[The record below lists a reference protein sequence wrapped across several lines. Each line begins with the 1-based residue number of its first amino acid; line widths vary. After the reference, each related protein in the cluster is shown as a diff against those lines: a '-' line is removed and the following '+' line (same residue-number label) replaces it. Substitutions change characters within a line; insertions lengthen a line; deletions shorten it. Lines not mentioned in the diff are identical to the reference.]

1 MKSRIRKALVKLLA
15 LLLVIILTFPAEVV
29 AQSLNEE
36 RKDYTKDTSLMGLN
50 EKDDKDDPGDKSA
63 QNQERKTLLQSDIQK
78 ASLEKLDIEKSVS
91 LSKTTGE
98 IIYKILITNKE
109 DNNEKLGTLQ
119 TIFSI
124 NKNSKQNDLHIQK
137 ITSFDE
143 NGNEVEIDAK
153 ENKPFFQSDEI
164 KTLSSTSQVEGKSVI
179 YYLSSKI
186 DDETFDK
193 IKNDEKF
200 NFTLDLLIKNGN
212 KEIIHQER
220 IAFKE
225 KEINEITAEQENKD
239 QKVSDNFDLE
249 FIENISQVEGEYKDN
264 SNNLLAE
271 KTNEIT
277 WTDFIFQ
284 NYDKKDQALNYK
296 FIVDGNQD
304 TTDSLIKVDFYE
316 ASDEGFVINKTYSQ
330 EIPYT
335 EETELQIPQGFIAKI
350 ALTTKVKE
358 GANPK
363 EFTFNNKI
371 IANPS
376 YKEES
381 EKTDEENKT
390 EEKSEDPLPEE
401 NTEENKEEQK
411 KENSDK
417 KENTEKSE
425 TKVEEEKP
433 SDSKDKKEN
442 QTSPI
447 DLNKD
452 ALINKYQSQEKLSE
466 ELKAQIEEITKT
478 LNSYNEEKITE
489 EEFKTNLK
497 ENSKDLKKEEVKEI
511 LQSLIAGLNEEKFK
525 VAKLPVDEIIA
536 DIYKEESKEEKEKE
550 KTNLEKADQ
559 ELKAAL
565 ADEKKTIEEIQNLL
579 TSLGEKYQLSREDQE
594 KLMTEN
600 DAAIKALVEK
610 DRKENFRPLNL
621 MTSNSFADKQFNL
634 KVTLQVKASPI
645 NPIPGGS
652 YFDVKFGPFLK
663 KDPNEPI
670 KDVYLNGNKVAS
682 AQYVENGVDHYIRY
696 YALQDITQ
704 NIDLQVE
711 QLLAFDT
718 INIGT
723 SESIDVTIKVKPERN
738 PEQAQTPIRV
748 SRFDDSPV
756 QSDYVVKDEV
766 IEESGTYPY
775 HLEWT
780 SKQSFENGNVVWDIE
795 VDTAPMRKAN
805 VDFNNLNI
813 TLFSLRKQGFDKFT
827 YEVVTN
833 ELDLG
838 QGPTRTSSSLG
849 EILQAD
855 KSIKKEDLSDKL
867 HIRVKAPIT
876 DNDKHEEYSIGL
888 RINTDTNYIDKLLRE
903 FKDKFDRIPSP
914 IKWLKGLEETE
925 KFAKVPFNLVET
937 QIPARVNQKDYSTNE
952 SFYYDSTRTIIA
964 RRISDNRADWYALD
978 LLRIEE
984 TEDYALRNPSF
995 YLNGYS
1001 NPQSITPDVFYY
1013 VPKTDGG
1020 YRRTSQ
1026 VSDALIEN
1034 GKFYPGTLIAYEYEN
1049 QKGTR
1054 TDTYN
1059 FNAYIKEK
1067 KVNNLDP
1074 SFSAAVTGGNIELFT
1089 EKITDQD
1096 QEGSYL
1102 SYSEK
1107 PYPIIRINKNFDMVQ
1122 CFNASLPDPN
1132 VKDNKRIYLD
1142 IHENPS
1148 GDYLIGRLSENVR
1161 KQDQSVGYRLGDYLT
1176 GYQSNDDGINLNPGR
1191 QKTSGQAMEE
1201 LMKKIYYYGDEVKR
1215 EYEADHP
1222 GEVMHRI
1229 IESSMLQRV
1238 LHHFTDGKSL
1248 EVDFWGGDPNRNQDD
1263 WKVNFTLTGKKMS
1276 YPNTGYTESFI
1287 GKDDDRKVAFGNGDR
1302 LRKLRDGEKPIANYP
1317 IVNTLQKDMAT
1328 KLLNKIIKS
1337 YGPKSDWNDDKAD
1350 MVKLVFYSHVKAG
1363 IHQELLTGRVTEPIQ
1378 IDKYK
1383 EDGKTKLKDASFTF
1397 INVDTNE
1404 KKTWKSVED
1413 NEAHR
1418 LYLKPGT
1425 YRVTEEAPS
1434 GYEKIQDFFIEV
1446 KREEVNPDDGS
1457 YNFYGLEKIHVNDG
1471 FKTKIVL
1478 SDIPQSA
1485 DGKDLVEIDENNN
1498 IKVKVINVQDNLGKL
1513 SFTKRNQF
1521 TKLDGSE
1528 FTLRKLTATSL
1539 DEAKNQI
1546 KNNNLTYDN
1555 AYNKSSEGDYGQFL
1569 FEQIPEGY
1577 YVLEETKVPTGY
1589 KKAPLYLLEGKEGT
1603 DTDGKKRVLLK
1614 FVGDDLPEIRN
1625 GQTRIINKPK
1635 DTEVKFRKMRS
1646 DQLHDNKE
1654 HLGLTGAEFRLTS
1667 IRLLDGDIYER
1678 TEYSDSTRPTEGDD
1692 KVDGENNRGGG
1703 YITFKG
1709 LKVGEYHLEELT
1721 PPSGFINT
1729 NPYGWKL
1736 VVSEITEGADKGK
1749 LQYKLYELKNEED
1762 KDKDPVANN
1771 FKEVT
1776 LDQNIF
1782 GTSTIPAF
1790 QIGNEPR
1797 KGNFVFA
1804 KYLTDGKSEP
1814 VLAKS
1819 ELRDEVNDPVG
1830 FNLYKTDYYGNIIS
1844 ETPINGNT
1852 PIIQNVFKNNA
1863 DIPKEFQGDEYKYYF
1878 SLENLEYGSYYALKE
1893 INPPAGYRL
1902 AYTVRFQVVEDS
1914 QAGSSN
1920 KMKLIVRDI
1929 NQNTKYEENLFK
1941 GIIDFDKEAVLGEFS
1956 IKKTGNAIG
1965 NYYDEDGNKQKVGL
1979 RRAYFRLYVADENFD
1994 IKLNKAGFP
2003 ESYTQE
2009 ATPGEPLTKDDGN
2022 GQTGVDPNTLPKNQG
2037 IITFS
2042 QLRPGKYVL
2051 LEHRSPAGYEKD
2063 PNPWYIQVNAD
2074 GSVIKSRHKPEAGGN
2089 LLLSSET
2096 RDRAKA
2102 SGLDIA
2108 KVAPMMAQSASASR
2122 LDTLINSLSVN
2133 AKANLNSPARANAD
2147 GWEDVIIDK
2156 SVGRAEI
2163 AHSVYGVVETRIT
2176 QINKQENKI
2185 RQVFLCKSTAD
2196 SDRYIQIHRQ
2206 PEHGEFNYK
2215 RGSKILSPITVYEVD
2230 NNSTLDNII
2239 GEKTDIT
2246 KRTPINP
2253 KSISGKPKR
2262 VEIIVP
2268 RNIKGAVLVE
2278 VETTY
2283 DENDLDGF
2291 GLGTNYKPNRRDTW
2305 SQEYWVADSYAN
2317 EAGVNQNLK
2326 KTYKVETLALL
2337 DGSLDSTHYGDV
2349 EEGTDV
2355 TITVTP
2361 DPGYELNTLTMNG
2374 TDVAG
2379 DVINNQYKFKMP
2391 NHDVKFIATFKES
2404 TTPQPR
2410 TYTVSADPTTDGMI
2424 SISPSE
2430 NVEENTEVTITLTPN
2445 TGKKVG
2451 KLFVDGKEV
2460 TPTNNIYKFSM
2471 PAHNVI
2477 VSATFV
2483 DDVITPPQP
2492 AGDNKVVVK
2501 FTYSNQK
2508 NGEDNSKELPTT
2520 PQYPGTVLIQ
2530 QKAAN
2535 NPTWTTI
2542 SELKNAP
2549 YKGKVNF
2556 DNISVQDGYE
2566 YRLLYSKDHE
2576 IAGGWGT
2583 TEQSAYKLDFS
2594 KAGADKTLTVE
2605 IENGNLMTIFNND
2618 ETGFRIP
2625 LRVTKANYAKKVLQG
2640 AQFRAKKITKG
2651 SRRLYEDVQGG
2662 KLGEVRYV
2670 TDGNE
2675 DPVFY
2680 DEAYDQTSEATGI
2693 PGDNYFRELTPGI
2706 YELQETKTP
2715 DESYKEPLDNFG
2727 KPMKWYFE
2735 VFVYNGRTPH
2745 NADYMGIN
2753 FYFEKTFDDPNEFVN
2768 EEMKKEY
2775 FGKKIKGLG
2784 SEDPNFNKY
2793 SWIQADDGRSNPARP
2808 DAPYQGIHD
2817 VWVHNYQNKTKFEFY
2832 KADGDNNDK
2841 LKDAEFSLRKVK
2853 IKETKLLDGNKKTE
2867 IVYAANGK
2875 PEYEGGEDKLEESER
2890 VKPYDENRKF
2900 AVAKSDNNGKLNFTN
2915 IAPGTYILEEVTPPN
2930 GYAPRDAY
2938 LVITF
2943 KEGEDGAWT
2952 KVIKG
2957 YKKDPQ
2963 TDKYVEITDYEEDAF
2978 INNDNQVLSL
2988 KNFKNYI
2995 DLKFQKI
3002 EGNKEAKSVDSAKF
3016 KLTQVD
3022 EHGKPIEGGYT
3033 DEKDQYFS
3041 SKFTFENLPVGR
3053 YKLEE
3058 TRVLQRFEK
3067 PSPWYFSVVQDPKT
3081 YKLKIVFEEH
3091 DMGLSFTPVDDSEE
3105 GKNTPKLDKENNPID
3120 IKIRNYD
3127 LTQFSFRKVDQDNK
3141 GLSNV
3146 GFKLVKLR
3154 RSLDG
3159 EAYEYNADGT
3169 SSASAPY
3176 YRTTR
3181 SDYDGGVSFTDLG
3194 EGIYELIETRKPEGF
3209 ESEKAQDRGIFQ
3221 VIKTEDGLKVVY
3233 DKNFEENYYKE
3244 YDKEFYKEYL
3254 AKGFKN
3260 DTSFQPD
3267 TGKYKYKLV
3276 NIKNT
3281 VDLKFKKYTGNDTSR
3296 LIKREIKFVL
3306 LKSTDDPNDF
3316 EKGLSGQ
3323 ANTAPYELVES
3334 DGTFEVK
3341 DLTKGFYTL
3350 VEIEPPVGYK
3360 KMDRAIV
3367 IRVYPD
3373 KNDNFKLKK
3382 EIFEIR
3388 KDANDDNERVPIN
3401 EFKYLRTHKPGG
3413 ASQVY
3418 QDTDGYIYIRN
3429 DEKASFA
3436 ITKGFLTDPV
3446 NKTGFTQITKGTL
3459 TLKLQRDPKD
3469 TSNDD
3474 YNVYT
3479 RTINLA
3485 ENVANGYY
3493 KFNLDGVKE
3502 DKNYILE
3509 EVEAPDGY
3517 VKTKYKYRLKF
3528 VRSQSGE
3535 ITTLLKAVLDEN
3547 DQELKNANGSLVTEA
3562 GAPIGNGI
3570 IINAD
3575 PNQSLK
3581 IVNDKTKI
3589 EFTKVGKAGKEE
3601 TPLVNVGFYLVKQ
3614 DPKDYRLKNQGYWPV
3629 TEDLEYIKTDEN
3641 GKQYILKADGT
3652 KDYGGITSVSTAK
3665 NAYKVISN
3673 GNGKFTFTNLTD
3685 GYYQVIEPTPPK
3697 DKDGKEYMTVNGP
3710 VAKFRVS
3717 EGKVYIKDKD
3727 GEKVV
3732 TDANKAELAK
3742 VINEKPG
3749 IGDFSILKKDEKDA
3763 PLDSVEYELYKT
3775 DPAQTFVKKGTT
3787 DSEGKITFDGLPF
3800 GYYWLKEIK
3809 SKDGY
3814 IVDTKKRLIS
3824 LGGGEW
3830 TTPAKATDISDKI
3843 LFNGK
3848 QDELVST
3855 ADKPNRETVYPNQS
3869 EAMVAKFNF
3878 KFKQGTTINPG
3889 DHFTIHFSKNVDL
3902 YGIVKDNDGKGNTKN
3917 PQLDILGPAGKLAEA
3932 TISEDLR
3939 SITYVF
3945 TNYVETYTPVDFSI
3959 FAQLYTDRTV
3969 VDHSQNITVTADIGN
3984 NTDATN
3990 SDYHYQDDIFADYRG
4005 QTPGYSY
4012 YGYQNPNTNISS
4024 YMLRLDPDGKTFT
4037 TIIYVNQW
4045 NKDIKHRTVRFIT
4058 DQDVIADSISVRT
4071 FRKEEGTGSHPNNWQ
4086 EGDLPDSYMVDYSK
4100 LKLISESK
4108 DSFTT
4113 SPGIRKEVITPPVY
4127 SYDSWEY
4134 DYNTGRYIY
4143 YRHYTDNT
4151 ITKQINI
4158 KDSVLNGGWQTNED
4172 TYVIEIKGK
4181 LKDTNN
4187 KVKSF
4192 GTESRLDWTITG
4204 SDGYDYTYRDN
4215 FFTWSQFY
4223 DPGAIGNTKKE
4234 IILYNIKNRIDFV
4247 KVDGGVI
4254 SNVADHSGEKKEE
4267 LEKLGVGKALGK
4279 VELKLQKEENGT
4291 FVDVDDSKRIT
4302 DSDGKFYWEG
4312 LATGKYQVIET
4323 KSADDK
4329 VYELP
4334 KDPLSTFEVDE
4345 HGNIT
4350 KIKNEDHIL
4359 ENYKKAELRI
4369 RKTDALGNTLDGAV
4383 FLLEKLDDEGV
4394 PAEKKYTANTGV
4406 VQDDKTILFA
4416 NLLAGQYLL
4425 TEQEAPKGYQ
4435 KTNDS
4440 WTIEVTRDGKV
4451 KWLDSTEDTTNDFKS
4466 INEPTYTTG
4475 NGDRTRVLTSQII
4488 GLNTKAKKFRQKI
4501 TLKAKPSELK
4511 NRRIL
4516 IKPSDPS
4523 IKLSDINSKVRL
4535 AVSDDETSMVEADP
4549 TTYRLQINNGD
4560 NPNLAL
4566 TILPPYKAENKDQT
4580 AQTEEEYRYYNI
4592 IVDMPYVEGGK
4603 VGANIEY
4610 QESEVID
4617 NEVQF
4622 KKIDELVKYV
4632 AKSTDINTN
4641 ETDVDMA
4648 TYQGK
4653 YLTRDVNL
4661 VTTDIGNYKKPT
4673 IYFEKDDEKTKKKLE
4688 GAEFRLM
4695 KDYGSKV
4702 GYQYVKVN
4710 KNGEFVPFEHGSA
4723 AYDNADFYVVKSDE
4737 NGKIKLENLDG
4748 GKYRLIEIKAPNGYV
4763 NKSIDF
4769 VFAYDFENG
4778 KVAIFKNLDNP
4789 FEVPEKVENSEDNP
4803 IQITNTENE
4812 LRIRK
4817 TDADGNT
4824 LTGAEF
4830 WLEKRPS
4837 ETQDYVANGGEVQA
4851 DGTILFKGLKVG
4863 DYTLTEKKAPSGY
4876 IGNKLMYIKVTSDG
4890 KIYQEYPFAEGHL
4903 DLRLINQPT
4912 YTTKTDDSKGKITS
4926 EVIAIDKELK
4936 RFRQIITIK
4945 AKPSEIERSRLLI
4958 HASDPDIKLSNINS
4972 QVGLQVSD
4980 DGTNFVNRENEKT
4993 YYSYKINNGT
5003 APNLE
5008 VKISEPVDYDSFGR
5022 GIPINEE
5029 ERYYKFVVEMPY
5041 KEGQRVGAKV
5051 EYQGSHYVG
5060 NDSFEYKT
5068 DSTLDKY
5075 VEKSTDIVITDKKVK
5090 PTLEEG
5096 NKYLNR
5102 EISEFVLDIGNVK
5115 KPDIYFE
5122 KVDEND
5128 KTKKLEGGTFVL
5140 EIYNPKVPWVPFFNE
5155 DHVAEVT
5162 SDKDGI
5168 VKFEGVEPYKTYR
5181 ITETKAPN
5189 GYAKKKFEFY
5199 FKVNENGEIIKLDDP
5214 SQTEGTKI
5222 DNSKANPIQLTN
5234 PALTYPHTGGP
5245 GVWIGFSLIGLAVM
5259 ITGVLIYG
5267 NKKQKLA

>member
-1 MKSRIRKALVKLLA
+1 MRKRIRQAMVKLLA
-15 LLLVIILTFPAEVV
+15 LVLVLILTFPSEIV
-29 AQSLNEE
+29 AQSLNGEQ
-36 RKDYTKDTSLMGLN
+36 RDIYTKDSSLMGVN
-50 EKDDKDDPGDKSA
+50 EKDEEQDSRDKFA
-63 QNQERKTLLQSDIQK
+63 QNEKTLLQSDILK
-78 ASLEKLDIEKSVS
+78 ENLEKLDIEKSVS

-98 IIYKILITNKE
+98 IIYKILIKAKDE
-109 DNNEKLGTLQ
+109 NNLSNLQ
-119 TIFSI
+119 TIFAL

-164 KTLSSTSQVEGKSVI
+164 KTLSSTSQVEGKSVL

-186 DDETFDK
+186 DDETLEEIRAGENYQFA
-193 IKNDEKF
+193 
-200 NFTLDLLIKNGN
+200 LDLLIKNEN
-212 KEIIHQER
+212 QEILHQER
-220 IAFKE
+220 LAFRNIDKSKE
-225 KEINEITAEQENKD
+225 NLLDPENPEIIDQENQALD
-239 QKVSDNFDLE
+239 FDLE
-249 FIENISQVEGEYKDN
+249 FIDDIFQVAGEYIDN
-264 SNNLLAE
+264 SKNLLSD
-271 KTNEIT
+271 KTNEIN
-277 WTDFIFQ
+277 WTDFIFP
-284 NYDKKDQALNYK
+284 NSDSSNEALNYK
-296 FIVDGNQD
+296 LIVDENQD

-363 EFTFNNKI
+363 EFSYNNKI

-381 EKTDEENKT
+381 ETPDEENKT

-401 NTEENKEEQK
+401 NKEEN

-417 KENTEKSE
+417 KENTEKTE

-433 SDSKDKKEN
+433 SDLKDEKEKK
-442 QTSPI
+442 TSPI

-466 ELKAQIEEITKT
+466 ELKAQIEEITKS

-489 EEFKTNLK
+489 EEFKINLK
-497 ENSKDLKKEEVKEI
+497 ENSKDLNKEEFKEI
-511 LQSLIAGLNEEKFK
+511 LQSLIVGLNEEKFK
-525 VAKLPVDEIIA
+525 VANLPIDEIIA
-536 DIYKEESKEEKEKE
+536 DIYKEDSKEEKEKE

-565 ADEKKTIEEIQNLL
+565 ADEKNGIEEIQNLL

-594 KLMTEN
+594 KLMAEN
-600 DAAIKALVEK
+600 DASIKALVEK

-621 MTSNSFADKQFNL
+621 VASNSFADKQFNL

-645 NPIPGGS
+645 NPIKGGS

-670 KDVYLNGNKVAS
+670 KDVYYGGYKIAS
-682 AQYVENGVDHYIRY
+682 AQYVENGIDHYIRY

-704 NIDLQVE
+704 DINLTVE

-718 INIGT
+718 LNIGS
-723 SESIDVTIKVKPERN
+723 SESIEVTIKVKPERN

-756 QSDYVVKDEV
+756 QSDYIVKDEV
-766 IEESGTYPY
+766 VEESGTYPY

-780 SKQSFENGNVVWDIE
+780 SKQSFEAGNVVWDIE

-805 VDFNNLNI
+805 VDFNNLNV
-813 TLFSLRKQGFDKFT
+813 TLFSLKKQGFDKFT

-838 QGPTRTSSSLG
+838 QGNPKTSSGLG
-849 EILQAD
+849 EILQANTTV
-855 KSIKKEDLSDKL
+855 KKADLSDKL

-937 QIPARVNQKDYSTNE
+937 QIPARINQKDYFSNE

-964 RRISDNRADWYALD
+964 KRISDNRADWYALD

-1026 VSDALIEN
+1026 VSDALIED
-1034 GKFYPGTLIAYEYEN
+1034 GKFYPGTLITYEYEN

-1074 SFSAAVTGGNIELFT
+1074 SFSAAVTGGDIELFT
-1089 EKITDQD
+1089 EKITNQD
-1096 QEGSYL
+1096 QEGNYL
-1102 SYSEK
+1102 SYSEL

-1122 CFNASLPDPN
+1122 CFNANLPDPN
-1132 VKDNKRIYLD
+1132 VKDKNRIYLD

-1161 KQDQSVGYRLGDYLT
+1161 KQDQPGNYSLGIYLT
-1176 GYQSNDDGINLNPGR
+1176 GNQSNDDGINLNPGS

-1215 EYEADHP
+1215 EYEASHP
-1222 GEVMHRI
+1222 GEVMHRL
-1229 IESSMLQRV
+1229 IENSMLQRV

-1248 EVDFWGGDPNRNQDD
+1248 DVDFWGGDPNRNEDT
-1263 WKVNFTLTGKKMS
+1263 WKVNFTLTGNTLS
-1276 YPNTGYTESFI
+1276 YPKKGFKDSFI
-1287 GKDDDRKVAFGNGDR
+1287 GKDDDRKVAYYDGDK
-1302 LRKLRDGEKPIANYP
+1302 LRKLRDGETPIANYP
-1317 IVNTLQKDMAT
+1317 IVNTLQKTMAT
-1328 KLLNKIIKS
+1328 KLLEKIKKS
-1337 YGPKSDWNDDKAD
+1337 YGPNSDWNNDKAD

-1363 IHQELLTGRVTEPIQ
+1363 TYQELLTGRVTEPIQ

-1413 NEAHR
+1413 NETHR

-1446 KREEVNPDDGS
+1446 KREEVNPDNGP
-1457 YNFYGLEKIHVNDG
+1457 YNFYGLDNIHVNDG

-1478 SDIPQSA
+1478 SDVPQSA

-1513 SFTKRNQF
+1513 SFIKRNQF

-1539 DEAKNQI
+1539 DDAKNQI

-1555 AYNKSSEGDYGQFL
+1555 AYNKSSTGYYGQFL

-1614 FVGDDLPEIRN
+1614 FVGDDLPEIKY

-1654 HLGLTGAEFRLTS
+1654 HLGLAGAEFRLTS

-1709 LKVGEYHLEELT
+1709 LKVGEYHLEERT

-1762 KDKDPVANN
+1762 KNKDPVANN
-1771 FKEVT
+1771 FKEVP

-1814 VLAKS
+1814 VLAQK

-1893 INPPAGYRL
+1893 INSPAGYRL

-1994 IKLNKAGFP
+1994 IKMNAQGFP

-2009 ATPGEPLTKDDGN
+2009 ATPGEALTKEEGKV
-2022 GQTGVDPNTLPKNQG
+2022 QTPVDPNTLPKNQG

-2063 PNPWYIQVNAD
+2063 PNPWYIQVNSD

-2089 LLLSSET
+2089 LLLSSIT
-2096 RDRAKA
+2096 GDRAKA

-2108 KVAPMMAQSASASR
+2108 NASPMMAQSSSASR
-2122 LDTLINSLSVN
+2122 LDTVINSLSVS

-2147 GWEDVIIDK
+2147 GWEDVVIDK
-2156 SVGRAEI
+2156 SVGRANV
-2163 AHSVYGVVETRIT
+2163 AHSDGNVVETRIT
-2176 QINKQENKI
+2176 QINKEQNKI

-2196 SDRYIQIHRQ
+2196 ADRYIQIHRQ
-2206 PEHGEFNYK
+2206 PEHGEFRYK
-2215 RGSKILSPITVYEVD
+2215 QGAKIVSPITVYEVD

-2239 GEKTDIT
+2239 GPKTDVTSKMGWQT
-2246 KRTPINP
+2246 KTP
-2253 KSISGKPKR
+2253 SGKPLR
-2262 VEIIVP
+2262 QQINVP
-2268 RNIKGAVLVE
+2268 ASIKGAVLVE

-2283 DENDLDGF
+2283 NENDPQGF
-2291 GLGTNYKPNRRDTW
+2291 GLGTNYKPNRRNIY
-2305 SQEYWVADSYAN
+2305 SQEYWVADSYQN

-2326 KTYKVETLALL
+2326 KTHKLSTFVFGE
-2337 DGSLDSTHYGDV
+2337 GSLDTIPHEGQV
-2349 EEGTDV
+2349 EEGTEV
-2355 TITVTP
+2355 TLTVTP
-2361 DPGYELNTLTMNG
+2361 DHGYELDQLKLNDNDIKV
-2374 TDVAG
+2374 DV
-2379 DVINNQYKFKMP
+2379 NNQYKFTMP
-2391 NHDVKFIATFKES
+2391 NYDVKFYASFKES
-2404 TTPQPR
+2404 TTPQPT
-2410 TYTVSADPTTDGMI
+2410 TYTVSAGPTTDGTI
-2424 SISPSE
+2424 SISPE
-2430 NVEENTEVTITLTPN
+2430 GNIKENTEVTVTLTPN

-2451 KLFVDGKEV
+2451 KLIVDGDEV

-2471 PAHNVI
+2471 PAHNVK

-2508 NGEDNSKELPTT
+2508 NGEDNSTELPTT

-2715 DESYKEPLDNFG
+2715 GQSYKEPLDNSG

-2753 FYFEKTFDDPNEFVN
+2753 FYFEKTFNDPNEFVN

-2775 FGKKIKGLG
+2775 FGKTIKGLG

-2793 SWIQADDGRSNPARP
+2793 SWIEKDDGRSNPARP

-2853 IKETKLLDGNKKTE
+2853 IKETELPDGNKKTE

-2875 PEYEGGEDKLEESER
+2875 PEYEGGEDQLEEGER
-2890 VKPYDENRKF
+2890 VKPYDETRKF

-2915 IAPGTYILEEVTPPN
+2915 IAQGTYILEEVTPPN

-2943 KEGEDGAWT
+2943 KEGENGAWT
-2952 KVIKG
+2952 KVIHG

-2963 TDKYVEITDYEEDAF
+2963 TDKYVEITDAKEDAF
-2978 INNDNQVLSL
+2978 INNDKQVLSL

-3002 EGNKEAKSVDSAKF
+3002 EGNKEAKPIESAKF

-3022 EHGKPIEGGYT
+3022 EKGNPIEGGHT
-3033 DEKDQYFS
+3033 DEIDLYFS
-3041 SKFTFENLPVGR
+3041 SKFTFKDLPVGR

-3058 TRVLQRFEK
+3058 TRVLQRYEK
-3067 PSPWYFSVVQDPKT
+3067 PSPWYFNVVQDPKT

-3091 DMGLSFTPVDDSEE
+3091 DKGLSFTPVDDSEE
-3105 GKNTPKLDKENNPID
+3105 GKNTPKLDKNNDPID

-3127 LTQFSFRKVDQDNK
+3127 LTKFSFRKVDQDDK
-3141 GLSNV
+3141 GLSDV

-3154 RSLDG
+3154 RSLDSA
-3159 EAYEYNADGT
+3159 EYKYNADGS

-3181 SDYDGGVSFTDLG
+3181 SDYDGGVEFSDLG
-3194 EGIYELIETRKPEGF
+3194 EGIYELFETRKPQGF
-3209 ESEKAQDRGIFQ
+3209 ENEKAQDRGIFQ

-3233 DKNFEENYYKE
+3233 DKEFEENYYKE
-3244 YDKEFYKEYL
+3244 YDKEFYKEYQ
-3254 AKGFKN
+3254 AKGFRN
-3260 DTSFQPD
+3260 DTSFKPD
-3267 TGKYKYKLV
+3267 TGKYKFKLV
-3276 NIKNT
+3276 NVKNT
-3281 VDLKFKKYTGNDTSR
+3281 VDLKFKKYTGDDTSR
-3296 LIKREIKFVL
+3296 LIKREIRFKL
-3306 LKSTDDPNDF
+3306 LKNTDNPDDW
-3316 EKGLSGQ
+3316 EAGLSGQ
-3323 ANTAPYELVES
+3323 ATSQADIYDLLES
-3334 DGTFEVK
+3334 DGTFEVN

-3373 KNDNFKLKK
+3373 KDDNYKLKK

-3413 ASQVY
+3413 EYKVY
-3418 QDTDGYIYIRN
+3418 QDTLEYIYIRN

-3436 ITKGFLTDPV
+3436 ITKGFLKDPV

-3459 TLKLQRDPKD
+3459 TLRLQRDPKD
-3469 TSNDD
+3469 ANNDD

-3479 RTINLA
+3479 RTVNLA
-3485 ENVANGYY
+3485 ENAANGYY
-3493 KFNLDGVKE
+3493 KFDLDGVKE
-3502 DKNYILE
+3502 DVNYILE
-3509 EVEAPDGY
+3509 EVDAPDGY

-3528 VRSQSGE
+3528 VRNQSGDV
-3535 ITTLLKAVLDEN
+3535 TTLLKAVLNEKN
-3547 DQELKNANGSLVTEA
+3547 EELKNTAGSLVTEA

-3570 IINAD
+3570 IINPD
-3575 PNQSLK
+3575 PRQSLR

-3601 TPLVNVGFYLVKQ
+3601 TPLPNVGFYLVKQ

-3629 TEDLEYIKTDEN
+3629 TEDLEYIKTDDN
-3641 GKQYILKADGT
+3641 NKQYILRADGT

-3673 GNGKFTFTNLTD
+3673 GTGKFTFNNLTD

-3727 GEKVV
+3727 GEKEV

-3749 IGDFSILKKDEKDA
+3749 LADFTILKLDEKND
-3763 PLDSVEYELYKT
+3763 PLESVEYELYKANP
-3775 DPAQTFVKKGTT
+3775 DQTFVKKGKT
-3787 DSEGKITFDGLPF
+3787 DNDGKITFDGLPF

-3830 TTPAKATDISDKI
+3830 KTPAKETDISDKI
-3843 LFNGK
+3843 LFDGK

-3869 EAMVAKFNF
+3869 EAMVARF
-3878 KFKQGTTINPG
+3878 KFKIKQGTTINPG

-3945 TNYVETYTPVDFSI
+3945 TDYVQTYTPVDFNI

-3969 VDHSQNITVTADIGN
+3969 VDHSQNITVKADIGN

-3990 SDYHYQDDIFADYRG
+3990 SDYHYEDDIFADYRG

-4012 YGYQNPNTNISS
+4012 YGYQNPDVNISS

-4045 NKDIKHRTVRFIT
+4045 NKNLKHRSVKFIT
-4058 DQDVIADSISVRT
+4058 DQYVLADSISVRT
-4071 FRKEEGTGSHPNNWQ
+4071 FRKEQGTGSHHPNWQ

-4113 SPGIRKEVITPPVY
+4113 NPGIRKEVITPPVY

-4134 DYNTGRYIY
+4134 DYNTGKYIY
-4143 YRHYTDNT
+4143 YKHYPDNT
-4151 ITKQINI
+4151 ITRQINI
-4158 KDSVLNGGWQTNED
+4158 SDKVLNGDWQTNRD

-4187 KVKSF
+4187 NVKSF
-4192 GTESRLDWTITG
+4192 GTESRLNYTITG
-4204 SDGYDYTYRDN
+4204 SDGWDYTYPDN
-4215 FFTWSQFY
+4215 FFTWSEFY
-4223 DPGAIGNTKKE
+4223 EPGAIGNTKKE
-4234 IILYNIKNRIDFV
+4234 IKLYNIKNRIDFV
-4247 KVDGGVI
+4247 KVDGGVR
-4254 SNVADHSGEKKEE
+4254 SNVADLSGENKEE
-4267 LEKLGVGKALGK
+4267 LEKLGIGKALGK
-4279 VELKLQKEENGT
+4279 VELELQKEENGI
-4291 FVDVDDSKRIT
+4291 FVDVENSKRIT

-4312 LATGKYQVIET
+4312 LATGKYQVIEE
-4323 KSADDK
+4323 KSADEK
-4329 VYELP
+4329 IYELP

-4369 RKTDALGNTLDGAV
+4369 RKTDALGNILDGAE
-4383 FLLEKLDDEGV
+4383 FLLEKTDDDAV
-4394 PAEKKYTANTGV
+4394 PDEKKYTANIGV
-4406 VQDDKTILFA
+4406 KQEDKTILFA
-4416 NLLAGQYLL
+4416 NLPAGQYRL
-4425 TEQEAPKGYQ
+4425 TERKAPDGYQ
-4435 KTNDS
+4435 KTRDS
-4440 WTIEVTRDGKV
+4440 WNIEVTRDGKV
-4451 KWLDSTEDTTNDFKS
+4451 KWLASTEDKTNDFKS
-4466 INEPTYTTG
+4466 IQEPTYTTG

-4488 GLNTKAKKFRQKI
+4488 GLNTKTKTFRQKI
-4501 TLKAKPSELK
+4501 TLQAKPSELK

-4516 IKPSDPS
+4516 FKPSDPS
-4523 IKLSDINSKVRL
+4523 IKLSDINSRVRL
-4535 AVSDDETSMVEADP
+4535 AVSDDQTNMVKSDP

-4580 AQTEEEYRYYNI
+4580 AQEEEYRYYNI

-4648 TYQGK
+4648 TYKGK

-4661 VTTDIGNYKKPT
+4661 VTTDIGN
-4673 IYFEKDDEKTKKKLE
+4673 
-4688 GAEFRLM
+4688 
-4695 KDYGSKV
+4695 
-4702 GYQYVKVN
+4702 
-4710 KNGEFVPFEHGSA
+4710 
-4723 AYDNADFYVVKSDE
+4723 
-4737 NGKIKLENLDG
+4737 
-4748 GKYRLIEIKAPNGYV
+4748 
-4763 NKSIDF
+4763 
-4769 VFAYDFENG
+4769 
-4778 KVAIFKNLDNP
+4778 
-4789 FEVPEKVENSEDNP
+4789 
-4803 IQITNTENE
+4803 
-4812 LRIRK
+4812 
-4817 TDADGNT
+4817 
-4824 LTGAEF
+4824 
-4830 WLEKRPS
+4830 
-4837 ETQDYVANGGEVQA
+4837 
-4851 DGTILFKGLKVG
+4851 
-4863 DYTLTEKKAPSGY
+4863 
-4876 IGNKLMYIKVTSDG
+4876 
-4890 KIYQEYPFAEGHL
+4890 
-4903 DLRLINQPT
+4903 
-4912 YTTKTDDSKGKITS
+4912 
-4926 EVIAIDKELK
+4926 
-4936 RFRQIITIK
+4936 
-4945 AKPSEIERSRLLI
+4945 
-4958 HASDPDIKLSNINS
+4958 
-4972 QVGLQVSD
+4972 
-4980 DGTNFVNRENEKT
+4980 
-4993 YYSYKINNGT
+4993 
-5003 APNLE
+5003 
-5008 VKISEPVDYDSFGR
+5008 
-5022 GIPINEE
+5022 
-5029 ERYYKFVVEMPY
+5029 
-5041 KEGQRVGAKV
+5041 
-5051 EYQGSHYVG
+5051 
-5060 NDSFEYKT
+5060 
-5068 DSTLDKY
+5068 
-5075 VEKSTDIVITDKKVK
+5075 
-5090 PTLEEG
+5090 
-5096 NKYLNR
+5096 
-5102 EISEFVLDIGNVK
+5102 VK

-5122 KVDEND
+5122 KDDERD
-5128 KTKKLEGGTFVL
+5128 KTKKLQGAEFTLYRYYG
-5140 EIYNPKVPWVPFFNE
+5140 PKIGYKIVKVDKNGNYVPYDSTDYANATDYVI
-5155 DHVAEVT
+5155 T
-5162 SDKDGI
+5162 SGKDG
-5168 VKFEGVEPYKTYR
+5168 KFKIENIDYGTYKLV
-5181 ITETKAPN
+5181 ETKAPT
-5189 GYAKKKFEFY
+5189 GYVPKSIDFAFGFDQSG
-5199 FKVNENGEIIKLDDP
+5199 KVVITKNVNNPFTTVE
-5214 SQTEGTKI
+5214 EGTI
-5222 DNSKANPIQLTN
+5222 IENSEDKPIQITNN
-5234 PALTYPHTGGP
+5234 PATYPHTGGP

-5267 NKKQKLA
+5267 NKKQFA

>member
-78 ASLEKLDIEKSVS
+78 ESLEKLDIEKSVS

-164 KTLSSTSQVEGKSVI
+164 KTLSSTSQVEGKSVL

-200 NFTLDLLIKNGN
+200 NFTLDLLIKNEN

-225 KEINEITAEQENKD
+225 KEINETTAEQENID
-239 QKVSDNFDLE
+239 EKVSDNFDLE

-264 SNNLLAE
+264 SKNLLSD
-271 KTNEIT
+271 KINEIT

-296 FIVDGNQD
+296 FIVDENQD

-316 ASDEGFVINKTYSQ
+316 ATDEGFVINKTYSQ

-363 EFTFNNKI
+363 EFTFNDKI

-381 EKTDEENKT
+381 EKTSEENKT

-401 NTEENKEEQK
+401 NKEENKEEQK

-417 KENTEKSE
+417 KENTEKAE

-452 ALINKYQSQEKLSE
+452 ALINKYQSQEKLSDQ
-466 ELKAQIEEITKT
+466 LKAQIEEITKT
-478 LNSYNEEKITE
+478 LNSYNEEKISE

-497 ENSKDLKKEEVKEI
+497 ENSKDLKKEELKEI

-525 VAKLPVDEIIA
+525 VANLPIDEIIG
-536 DIYKEESKEEKEKE
+536 DIYKEDLKEEKE
-550 KTNLEKADQ
+550 KTNLEKVDQ

-565 ADEKKTIEEIQNLL
+565 ADEKNGIEKIQNLL

-634 KVTLQVKASPI
+634 KVTLQVKASPV

-670 KDVYLNGNKVAS
+670 KDVYLYGNKVAS

-718 INIGT
+718 TNIGT

-805 VDFNNLNI
+805 VDFKNLNI

-838 QGPTRTSSSLG
+838 QGPTKTSSSLG
-849 EILQAD
+849 EILQANT
-855 KSIKKEDLSDKL
+855 SIKKEDLSDKL

-937 QIPARVNQKDYSTNE
+937 QIPARVNQKDYLSIE

-1013 VPKTDGG
+1013 VPKTEGG

-1096 QEGSYL
+1096 QEGNYL

-1132 VKDNKRIYLD
+1132 VNKDKKRIYLD

-1148 GDYLIGRLSENVR
+1148 GDYLMGRLSENV
-1161 KQDQSVGYRLGDYLT
+1161 KEQGQTGGYRLGNYLT
-1176 GYQSNDDGINLNPGR
+1176 GYQSNDDGINLNPGS

-1222 GEVMHRI
+1222 GEVMHRL

-1263 WKVNFTLTGKKMS
+1263 WKVNFTLTGKKMPS
-1276 YPNTGYTESFI
+1276 PNTGYTDSFI
-1287 GKDDDRKVAFGNGDR
+1287 GNDDDRKVSFGNGDR
-1302 LRKLRDGEKPIANYP
+1302 LRKLRNGEIPIANYP

-1337 YGPKSDWNDDKAD
+1337 YGPNSDWNDDKAN

-1363 IHQELLTGRVTEPIQ
+1363 QYQELLTGRVTEPIQ

-1446 KREEVNPDDGS
+1446 KREEVNPDDGP

-1471 FKTKIVL
+1471 FKTKIAL

-1521 TKLDGSE
+1521 TRLDGSE

-1539 DEAKNQI
+1539 DDAKNQI

-1555 AYNKSSEGDYGQFL
+1555 AYNKSSTGNYGQFL

-1577 YVLEETKVPTGY
+1577 YVLEETNVPEGY

-1603 DTDGKKRVLLK
+1603 DTDGKMRVLLK
-1614 FVGDDLPEIRN
+1614 FVGDDLPETKY

-1667 IRLLDGDIYER
+1667 IRLLDGDIYEK
-1678 TEYSDSTRPTEGDD
+1678 TEYSDSTRETEGDD
-1692 KVDGENNRGGG
+1692 KVDGENKRGGG

-1709 LKVGEYHLEELT
+1709 LKVGEYHLEERT

-1736 VVSEITEGADKGK
+1736 VVSEIKEGADKGK

-1771 FKEVT
+1771 FTEVP

-1790 QIGNEPR
+1790 QIGNQPR

-1814 VLAKS
+1814 VLAQK
-1819 ELRDEVNDPVG
+1819 ELRDDVNDPVG

-1852 PIIQNVFKNNA
+1852 PIIQNVFKDKA

-1893 INPPAGYRL
+1893 INSPAGYRL
-1902 AYTVRFQVVEDS
+1902 AHTVRFQVVEDS

-1979 RRAYFRLYVADENFD
+1979 RRAYFRLYVADDNFD
-1994 IKLNKAGFP
+1994 IKMNKAGFP

-2089 LLLSSET
+2089 LLLLGT
-2096 RDRAKA
+2096 NGDRAKA

-2122 LDTLINSLSVN
+2122 LDTVINSLSVS

-2147 GWEDVIIDK
+2147 GWEDVVIDK
-2156 SVGRAEI
+2156 SVGRDDV
-2163 AHSVYGVVETRIT
+2163 AHSDGNVVETRII
-2176 QINKQENKI
+2176 QINKEQNKI
-2185 RQVFLCKSTAD
+2185 RQVFLCKRTAD
-2196 SDRYIQIHRQ
+2196 ADRYIQIHRQ
-2206 PEHGEFNYK
+2206 PEHGEFRYK
-2215 RGSKILSPITVYEVD
+2215 LGAKIVSPITVYEVD

-2239 GEKTDIT
+2239 GPKTDVTSKMGWSIT
-2246 KRTPINP
+2246 TP
-2253 KSISGKPKR
+2253 SGKPLR
-2262 VEIIVP
+2262 QQINVP
-2268 RNIKGAVLVE
+2268 ASIKGAVLVE

-2283 DENDLDGF
+2283 DENDPDGF
-2291 GLGTNYKPNRRDTW
+2291 GLGTNYKSNRRDTW
-2305 SQEYWVADSYAN
+2305 GSNYWVADSYKN

-2361 DPGYELNTLTMNG
+2361 DPGYELNTLTKNG
-2374 TDVAG
+2374 IDVTG
-2379 DVINNQYKFKMP
+2379 EVKNNEYKFKMP
-2391 NHDVKFIATFKES
+2391 NEDVKFIATFKER
-2404 TTPQPR
+2404 TTPQPT
-2410 TYTVSADPTTDGMI
+2410 TYTVSADPTTDGTI

-2430 NVEENTEVTITLTPN
+2430 NVEEKTEVTVTLTPN

-2451 KLFVDGKEV
+2451 KLYVDGKEV
-2460 TPTNNIYKFSM
+2460 NPTNNIYKFSM

-2566 YRLLYSKDHE
+2566 YRLLYSKDQE

-2651 SRRLYEDVQGG
+2651 SRRLYEDVKGG

-2775 FGKKIKGLG
+2775 LGKKIKGLG

-2853 IKETKLLDGNKKTE
+2853 IKETELPDGNKKTE

-2875 PEYEGGEDKLEESER
+2875 PEYEGGEDQLEENER

-2963 TDKYVEITDYEEDAF
+2963 TGKYVEITDAEEDAF
-2978 INNDNQVLSL
+2978 INNDNKVLSL

-3002 EGNKEAKSVDSAKF
+3002 EGNKEAKSIESAKF

-3022 EHGKPIEGGYT
+3022 EKGKPIEGGYT
-3033 DEKDQYFS
+3033 DEIDQYFS
-3041 SKFTFENLPVGR
+3041 SKFTFKDLPVGR

-3058 TRVLQRFEK
+3058 TRVLQRYEK

-3091 DMGLSFTPVDDSEE
+3091 DMGLSFTPIDDSEE
-3105 GKNTPKLDKENNPID
+3105 GKNTPKLDKDNNPLD

-3127 LTQFSFRKVDQDNK
+3127 LTKFSFRKVDQDNK
-3141 GLSNV
+3141 GLSDV

-3159 EAYEYNADGT
+3159 ELYKYNADGS

-3176 YRTTR
+3176 YSTTR
-3181 SDYDGGVSFTDLG
+3181 SDYDGGVEFTDLG
-3194 EGIYELIETRKPEGF
+3194 EGIYELFETRKPEGF
-3209 ESEKAQDRGIFQ
+3209 ENEKAQDRGIFQ

-3233 DKNFEENYYKE
+3233 DKTFEENYYKE
-3244 YDKEFYKEYL
+3244 YDKEFYKEYV

-3267 TGKYKYKLV
+3267 TGKYKFKLV

-3296 LIKREIKFVL
+3296 LIKREIKFKL
-3306 LKSTDDPNDF
+3306 LKNTDDPNNW

-3323 ANTAPYELVES
+3323 ANTAPYDLVES
-3334 DGTFEVK
+3334 DGTFEVN

-3360 KMDRAIV
+3360 MMDDRAIV

-3373 KNDNFKLKK
+3373 KDDNYKLKK

-3401 EFKYLRTHKPGG
+3401 EFKYLRTQKIG
-3413 ASQVY
+3413 SESKVW

-3446 NKTGFTQITKGTL
+3446 NKTGFKQITKGTL
-3459 TLKLQRDPKD
+3459 KLKLQRDPKD
-3469 TSNDD
+3469 TNNDD

-3485 ENVANGYY
+3485 ENASNGYY

-3502 DKNYILE
+3502 DRNYILE

-3528 VRSQSGE
+3528 VRNQSGE

-3547 DQELKNANGSLVTEA
+3547 DKELKNTAGSLVTEA

-3581 IVNDKTKI
+3581 IVNDKSKI

-3641 GKQYILKADGT
+3641 NKQYILRADGT
-3652 KDYGGITSVSTAK
+3652 KDYGGITSISTAK

-3673 GNGKFTFTNLTD
+3673 GSGKFTFTNLTD

-3727 GEKVV
+3727 GEKLV
-3732 TDANKAELAK
+3732 TEANKAELAK
-3742 VINEKPG
+3742 VINEKAG
-3749 IGDFSILKKDEKDA
+3749 IADFSILKLDEKND
-3763 PLDSVEYELYKT
+3763 PLESVEYELYRT
-3775 DPAQTFVKKGTT
+3775 DPAQTFVKKGKT
-3787 DSEGKITFDGLPF
+3787 DADGKITFDGLPF

-3830 TTPAKATDISDKI
+3830 TTPGKATDISEKI
-3843 LFNGK
+3843 LFNGE
-3848 QDELVST
+3848 QDQLVST

-3878 KFKQGTTINPG
+3878 KIKEGTTINPG

-3969 VDHSQNITVTADIGN
+3969 VDHSQNITVKADIGN

-3990 SDYHYQDDIFADYRG
+3990 SDYHYEDDIFADYRG

-4012 YGYQNPNTNISS
+4012 YGYQNPNTHISS

-4037 TIIYVNQW
+4037 TIIYVNPW
-4045 NKDIKHRTVRFIT
+4045 NENLKKRSVQFIT
-4058 DQDVIADSISVRT
+4058 DQYVIRDSISVRT
-4071 FRKEEGTGSHPNNWQ
+4071 FRKEEGTGSHRKNWQ

-4100 LKLISESK
+4100 LKLISDTK

-4113 SPGIRKEVITPPVY
+4113 SPGIRKEV
-4127 SYDSWEY
+4127 SNQYDYNSWEY
-4134 DYNTGRYIY
+4134 DYNTGKYIY
-4143 YRHYTDNT
+4143 YKHYTDNT
-4151 ITKQINI
+4151 ITRHIVISDK
-4158 KDSVLNGGWQTNED
+4158 VLNGDWQTNRD

-4192 GTESRLDWTITG
+4192 GTESRLHYIVSG
-4204 SDGYDYTYRDN
+4204 NDGYDYGYDDN
-4215 FFTWSQFY
+4215 FFTWSEFY

-4234 IILYNIKNRIDFV
+4234 IKLYNIKNRIDFV

-4279 VELKLQKEENGT
+4279 VELKLQKEKNGV

-4302 DSDGKFYWEG
+4302 DSEGKFHWEG
-4312 LATGKYQVIET
+4312 LATGKYQVIEE

-4383 FLLEKLDDEGV
+4383 FLLEKTDDEGV
-4394 PAEKKYTANTGV
+4394 PDEKKYTANTGV
-4406 VQDDKTILFA
+4406 VQEDKTILFA
-4416 NLLAGQYLL
+4416 NLPAGRYTL
-4425 TEQEAPKGYQ
+4425 TEKEAPAGYQ
-4435 KTNDS
+4435 KTKDS
-4440 WTIEVTRDGKV
+4440 WDIEVTRDGKV
-4451 KWLDSTEDTTNDFKS
+4451 KWLDSTEDKAYDFKS

-4488 GLNTKAKKFRQKI
+4488 GLNTKTKTFRQKI
-4501 TLKAKPSELK
+4501 TLMAKPSELK

-4523 IKLSDINSKVRL
+4523 IKLSDINSRVRL
-4535 AVSDDETSMVEADP
+4535 AVSDDQTNMVKSDP

-4566 TILPPYKAENKDQT
+4566 TIVPPYKAENNADET
-4580 AQTEEEYRYYNI
+4580 ARYYNI

-4617 NEVQF
+4617 NKVQF

-4648 TYQGK
+4648 TYQDK

-4695 KDYGSKV
+4695 KYYGNKL

-4710 KNGEFVPFEHGSA
+4710 KNGEFVPFEYGSA
-4723 AYDNADFYVVKSDE
+4723 AYNNADFYVVKSDE
-4737 NGKIKLENLDG
+4737 NGIIKLENLDDG
-4748 GKYRLIEIKAPNGYV
+4748 IYKLIEIKAPNGYV

-4769 VFAYDFENG
+4769 VFAYDFADG
-4778 KVAIFKNLDNP
+4778 KVVIDKNTVNP
-4789 FEVPEKVENSEDNP
+4789 FQSDKRIEKVENSEDNP
-4803 IQITNTENE
+4803 IKITNTENE

-4824 LTGAEF
+4824 LTGAQF
-4830 WLEKRPS
+4830 WLEKRQVPS
-4837 ETQDYVANGGEVQA
+4837 ETQDYEANAGEVQA

-4863 DYTLTEKKAPSGY
+4863 NYNLNEVIAPKGY
-4876 IGNKLMYIKVTSDG
+4876 ANKFFAYIKVTSDG
-4890 KIYQEYPFAEGHL
+4890 KIYQEYPFAEGRL
-4903 DLRLINQPT
+4903 DLRVINQPT

-4926 EVIAIDKELK
+4926 QVIAIDKELK

-4945 AKPSEIERSRLLI
+4945 AKLSEIWRSRLLI

-5003 APNLE
+5003 DPNLE
-5008 VKISEPVDYDSFGR
+5008 VKVSKPVDYDLFGK

-5051 EYQGSHYVG
+5051 EYQGYHYVG

-5075 VEKSTDIVITDKKVK
+5075 VEKSTDIVITDKKVD
-5090 PTLEEG
+5090 PSFEDSE
-5096 NKYLNR
+5096 KYLNR
-5102 EISEFVLDIGNVK
+5102 EISEFVLDIGNIK

-5128 KTKKLEGGTFVL
+5128 RTKKLEGGTFVL
-5140 EIYNPKVPWVPFFNE
+5140 EINHDKIIWPRFFNE
-5155 DHVAEVT
+5155 EGVAEVT
-5162 SDKDGI
+5162 SGKDGI
-5168 VKFEGVEPYKTYR
+5168 VKFEGVEPNKTYR
-5181 ITETKAPN
+5181 ITEIKAPN

-5199 FKVNENGEIIKLDDP
+5199 FRVNENGEIIKLDDP

-5267 NKKQKLA
+5267 KKKQKLA

>member
-186 DDETFDK
+186 DDETFEK

-264 SNNLLAE
+264 SNNLLSE

-296 FIVDGNQD
+296 FIVDENQD

-376 YKEES
+376 YEES
-381 EKTDEENKT
+381 EKTDKENKT

-670 KDVYLNGNKVAS
+670 KDVYYNGNKVAS

-780 SKQSFENGNVVWDIE
+780 SKQSYENGNVVWDIE

-805 VDFNNLNI
+805 VDFKNLNI
-813 TLFSLRKQGFDKFT
+813 TLFSLKKQGFDKFT

-838 QGPTRTSSSLG
+838 QGDTKNSSGLG
-849 EILQAD
+849 EILQANT
-855 KSIKKEDLSDKL
+855 SIKKENLSDKL

-937 QIPARVNQKDYSTNE
+937 QIPARVNQKDYSSNE

-1013 VPKTDGG
+1013 VPKTEGG

-1276 YPNTGYTESFI
+1276 YPNTGYTESFM
-1287 GKDDDRKVAFGNGDR
+1287 GHDDNRKVPFGNGDR

-1383 EDGKTKLKDASFTF
+1383 EDGKTKLKGAKFTF

-1404 KKTWKSVED
+1404 KKTWESVENND
-1413 NEAHR
+1413 AHK

-1446 KREEVNPDDGS
+1446 KREEVNPDDGP

-1555 AYNKSSEGDYGQFL
+1555 AYNKSSTGDYGQFL

-1965 NYYDEDGNKQKVGL
+1965 NWTDEDGNKRKVGL
-1979 RRAYFRLYVADENFD
+1979 RRAYFRLYVADDNFD
-1994 IKLNKAGFP
+1994 IKRNAAGFA

-2022 GQTGVDPNTLPKNQG
+2022 GHEVGVNPDTLPKNQG

-2063 PNPWYIQVNAD
+2063 PDPWYIQVNAD

-2089 LLLSSET
+2089 LLLSSVT
-2096 RDRAKA
+2096 GDRAKA

-2108 KVAPMMAQSASASR
+2108 KAAPMMAQSASASR
-2122 LDTLINSLSVN
+2122 LDTVINSLSVN
-2133 AKANLNSPARANAD
+2133 AKANLNGPARANAD
-2147 GWEDVIIDK
+2147 GWEDVVIDK
-2156 SVGRAEI
+2156 SVGRADV
-2163 AHSVYGVVETRIT
+2163 AHSSDGVVETRIT

-2206 PEHGEFNYK
+2206 PENGEFNYK

-2291 GLGTNYKPNRRDTW
+2291 GLGTNYKPNRRDAW
-2305 SQEYWVADSYAN
+2305 SQEYWVADSYQN

-2337 DGSLDSTHYGDV
+2337 EGSLDSTHYGDV

-2361 DPGYELNTLTMNG
+2361 DPGYELDTLTMNG
-2374 TDVAG
+2374 ENVTGGVK
-2379 DVINNQYKFKMP
+2379 NNQYKFKMP

-2404 TTPQPR
+2404 TTPQPT
-2410 TYTVSADPTTDGMI
+2410 TYTVSADPTTDGTI
-2424 SISPSE
+2424 SISPSD
-2430 NVEENTEVTITLTPN
+2430 NVEENTEVTVTLTPN

-2451 KLFVDGKEV
+2451 KLFVDGLEV
-2460 TPTNNIYKFSM
+2460 TPTNNIYKFNM

-2483 DDVITPPQP
+2483 DEGTTPPQP

-2508 NGEDNSKELPTT
+2508 NGEDNSKELPTS

-2853 IKETKLLDGNKKTE
+2853 IKETELPDGNKKTE

-2875 PEYEGGEDKLEESER
+2875 PEYEGGEDQLEENER

-2900 AVAKSDNNGKLNFTN
+2900 AVVKSDNNGKLNFTN

-2943 KEGEDGAWT
+2943 KEGENGAWT

-3058 TRVLQRFEK
+3058 TRVLKRFEK

-3105 GKNTPKLDKENNPID
+3105 GKNTPKLDKDNNPID

-3267 TGKYKYKLV
+3267 TGKYKFKLINV
-3276 NIKNT
+3276 KNT
-3281 VDLKFKKYTGNDTSR
+3281 VDLKFKKYTGEDTSR

-3547 DQELKNANGSLVTEA
+3547 DQELKNTNGSLVTEA

-4302 DSDGKFYWEG
+4302 DSDGKFHWEG

-4406 VQDDKTILFA
+4406 VQEDKTILFA
-4416 NLLAGQYLL
+4416 NLPAGQYLL

-4488 GLNTKAKKFRQKI
+4488 ALNTKAKKFRQKI

-4523 IKLSDINSKVRL
+4523 IKLSDINSRVRL
-4535 AVSDDETSMVEADP
+4535 AVSDDQTNMVKSDP

-4580 AQTEEEYRYYNI
+4580 AQEEEEYRYYNI

-4632 AKSTDINTN
+4632 AKSTDIKTN

-4661 VTTDIGNYKKPT
+4661 VTTDIGNDKNPN
-4673 IYFEKDDEKTKKKLE
+4673 IYFEKVDENNKTIKLQGGKFKLQKLVSKLGDWE
-4688 GAEFRLM
+4688 DIT
-4695 KDYGSKV
+4695 KDGKV
-4702 GYQYVKVN
+4702 YEV
-4710 KNGEFVPFEHGSA
+4710 A
-4723 AYDNADFYVVKSDE
+4723 ADE
-4737 NGKIKLENLDG
+4737 NGIIKFENIDTQYHYRLVEIEPPKGYIKGQFNWEFTLYQYDDKLE
-4748 GKYRLIEIKAPNGYV
+4748 I
-4763 NKSIDF
+4763 SIH
-4769 VFAYDFENG
+4769 VRENG
-4778 KVAIFKNLDNP
+4778 LERQHNF
-4789 FEVPEKVENSEDNP
+4789 ENSETKP
-4803 IQITNTENE
+4803 YQITNKKSEF
-4812 LRIRK
+4812 RIRK
-4817 TDADGNT
+4817 TDAEGTT
-4824 LTGAEF
+4824 LNGAEF
-4830 WLEKRPS
+4830 ELRKDEYGDQ
-4837 ETQDYVANGGEVQA
+4837 EYTANSGELQK
-4851 DGTILFKGLKVG
+4851 DGTILFKNIPVG
-4863 DYTLTEKKAPSGY
+4863 KYWLEEKKAPDGY
-4876 IGNKLMYIKVTSDG
+4876 QKLFGLQQIEVSEDG
-4890 KIYQEYPFAEGHL
+4890 KVKLIEPYSASFTPKMEAIEKPNYTGNGLSNL
-4903 DLRLINQPT
+4903 D
-4912 YTTKTDDSKGKITS
+4912 S
-4926 EVIAIDKELK
+4926 EIIGLDKDAK
-4936 RFRQIITIK
+4936 RFRQIVTLK
-4945 AKPSEIERSRLLI
+4945 AKPSELRKKRFII
-4958 HASDPDIKLSNINS
+4958 HATDPTIKLSDINAG
-4972 QVGLQVSD
+4972 VGLAVSD
-4980 DGTNFVNRENEKT
+4980 DGENVVRWKDEKT
-4993 YYSYKINNGT
+4993 IYRYKLNNGSD
-5003 APNLE
+5003 PNIE
-5008 VKISEPVDYDSFGR
+5008 VTILPPEYNNSSGAG
-5022 GIPINEE
+5022 GITEE
-5029 ERYYKFVVEMPY
+5029 KERYYKLVFDMPY
-5041 KEGQRVGAKV
+5041 KEGARVGAKV
-5051 EYQGSHYVG
+5051 EYQE
-5060 NDSFEYKT
+5060 SFIVDNQVTYQTKN
-5068 DSTLDKY
+5068 TLDKY
-5075 VEKSTDIVITDKKVK
+5075 VGKSTDIEIKENYYGGTMPNDSYVIGFLPRDISVGIFEIANQKKTDV
-5090 PTLEEG
+5090 
-5096 NKYLNR
+5096 
-5102 EISEFVLDIGNVK
+5102 
-5115 KPDIYFE
+5115 YFE
-5122 KVDEND
+5122 KVDKND
-5128 KTKKLEGGTFVL
+5128 KKIKLKGATFGIQEIDGKKVDEHGNQLWKNLQKDGKDWT
-5140 EIYNPKVPWVPFFNE
+5140 
-5155 DHVAEVT
+5155 VT
-5162 SDKDGI
+5162 SDDKGI
-5168 VKFEGVEPYKTYR
+5168 IKFEGLEFNKTYR
-5181 ITETKAPN
+5181 IVEIKAPN
-5189 GYAKKKFEFY
+5189 GYIKQKIEIEFM
-5199 FKVNENGEIIKLDDP
+5199 VDINGKLLI
-5214 SQTEGTKI
+5214 TKSTWEEEKY
-5222 DNSKANPIQLTN
+5222 DNSESNPYQITNKKA
-5234 PALTYPHTGGP
+5234 TYPSTGGS

-5267 NKKQKLA
+5267 KKKSIG